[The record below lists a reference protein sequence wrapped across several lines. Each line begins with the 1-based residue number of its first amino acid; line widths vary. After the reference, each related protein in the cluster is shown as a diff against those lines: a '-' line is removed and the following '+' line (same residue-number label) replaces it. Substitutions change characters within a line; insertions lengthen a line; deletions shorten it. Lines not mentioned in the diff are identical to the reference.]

1 MTPRSDWGR
10 FLLLIGRFALAAVFF
25 ATAYAKVK
33 PQGGMPWTVGSIKLS
48 LAMFALG
55 VDSFQ
60 VLPQWAV
67 NPVAHLLPPFE
78 FMLGL
83 WILSGITLRYS
94 SLLATLLL
102 ATLFFAM
109 VRAHALYF
117 VGPARLVRDGIQYL
131 PLALAVTAGSF
142 MKHRESQVIAPH
154 NTSRPASLR

>member
-1 MTPRSDWGR
+1 MTPRSNWGR
-10 FLLLIGRFALAAVFF
+10 LLLLTGRLALAAVFF
-25 ATAYAKVK
+25 VTAYAKVK
-33 PQGGMPWTVGSIKLS
+33 PQDGMPWAVGSIKVS

-55 VDSFQ
+55 VDSYQ
-60 VLPQWAV
+60 ILPSWAV

-78 FMLGL
+78 FILGL

-117 VGPARLVRDGIQYL
+117 VGPAKLVRDGIQYL
-131 PLALAVTAGSF
+131 PLALAVTAASF
-142 MKHRESQVIAPH
+142 MKHRESLVIATH
-154 NTSRPASLR
+154 NTSRSRVS